1 MHPLETLKQHL
12 SASLSLAPTLEAG
25 ELVLRVTPENIIPT
39 VRFLKE
45 DQLSAFEQLMDICGV
60 DYLGRTPR
68 FEVVYH
74 FLSIRHN
81 HRIRLVL
88 SLDEKTLIPSLTSLF
103 VSAGWFER
111 EVFDMYGLGF
121 ENHTDL
127 RRILTDYTFEGY
139 PLRKDFPLVGFT
151 EVYYA
156 ENQKRVASRPVSL
169 SEPFREFDFKSPWEG
184 MKTLFPH
191 SSSVTPAQA
200 GAQGYK
206 EDLEKDS
213 NTP

>member
-1 MHPLETLKQHL
+1 MKNLEPLKQHL
-12 SASLSLAPTLEAG
+12 STALDLEPILHAG
-25 ELVLRVTPENIIPT
+25 ELTLRVTLETLVPT

-45 DQLSAFEQLMDICGV
+45 DPLSAFQQLMDICGV
-60 DYLGRTPR
+60 DYLGRSPR

-74 FLSIRHN
+74 FLSVKHN

-88 SLDEKTLIPSLTSLF
+88 SLEEEDLTPSLTPLF
-103 VSAGWFER
+103 PSAGWFER

-127 RRILTDYTFEGY
+127 RRLLTDYTFEGH

-156 ENQKRVASRPVSL
+156 EDQERVASRPVSL
-169 SEPFREFDFKSPWEG
+169 KEPFREFDFKSPWEG
-184 MKTLFPH
+184 VKTLFP
-191 SSSVTPAQA
+191 SKLP
-200 GAQGYK
+200 
-206 EDLEKDS
+206 
-213 NTP
+213 